1 MLEKTIQ
8 LFFCHLLGDYV
19 LQTPYIAE
27 TKRKNS
33 YHMFVHCSLYCF
45 PFYLCFG
52 LDQRILLVF
61 LSHFLI
67 DTLKARYDRISV
79 IMDQTLHYMVL
90 PYICCRFHIIW
101 CQSPFRNILTSHFKE
116 SCFMIIP
123 TTRKEAKN
131 NNLYR
136 QKPGKQF

>member
-1 MLEKTIQ
+1 MERLIRKQIGENEEER
-8 LFFCHLLGDYV
+8 LGFCHLLGDYF

-27 TKRKNS
+27 TKEKNL

-52 LDQRILLVF
+52 LYQRILLVF

-79 IMDQTLHYMVL
+79 VMDQTLHYMVL
-90 PYICCRFHIIW
+90 AIYLLLISYCMM
-101 CQSPFRNILTSHFKE
+101 S
-116 SCFMIIP
+116 IP
-123 TTRKEAKN
+123 IS
-131 NNLYR
+131 
-136 QKPGKQF
+136 

>member
-8 LFFCHLLGDYV
+8 LFFCHLLGDYF

-27 TKRKNS
+27 TKGKNS

-90 PYICCRFHIIW
+90 TIYLLPISYYMV
-101 CQSPFRNILTSHFKE
+101 SILLS
-116 SCFMIIP
+116 
-123 TTRKEAKN
+123 
-131 NNLYR
+131 
-136 QKPGKQF
+136 